1 MQTEV
6 DRANALIDQAA
17 QDKKPTRSKR
27 KPPKEPTQNA
37 VYPFSSI
44 EAVGRY
50 AVIYSTD
57 DIYDTALNV
66 SMKPNALRLAIGRD
80 AYKEWE
86 TNPLKLVVQPSQL
99 VFDPTKTCSSDCI
112 NMFSNLPME
121 PKKGDS
127 AVLMEL
133 LMHLMKEVSED
144 PEELAEAVKFVLSWL
159 AYPLQNPGAKMAT
172 ALLFHGPQGTGKNL
186 FFEAY
191 AAIFG
196 EFSSVIGQA
205 QLESKYNIWASRK
218 LLIIGDEIVASNELT
233 HFKNALKSYVTSDTI
248 QIEAKFLSTRVEKN
262 HANFVFLSN
271 DNRPLALEKD
281 DRRHMVIYAPAKRTD
296 DLYTRV
302 RQSIDNGGVEAL
314 YQFLLDY
321 DLKGFHAHTLP
332 PVTVAKQDLV
342 ELGLKPAERFT
353 REWLA
358 NDLDLPVSPCSTN
371 QLFRAFL
378 RYARMTGERVPP
390 NQSMF
395 TATVSKFAGER
406 VVRVKVSPARPTQEG
421 TSLTMWIPKGTGA
434 PPGVSQYNWSAECVA
449 VFESPLARFGANQ
462 GGDMPS

>member
-6 DRANALIDQAA
+6 DQANALIDAA
-17 QDKKPTRSKR
+17 QEKKPARTRR

-37 VYPFSSI
+37 VYPYSNIAAIS
-44 EAVGRY
+44 RY

-57 DIYDTALNV
+57 DIYDVSLNV
-66 SMKPNALRLAIGRD
+66 SMKPAALRLAIGRD

-112 NMFSNLPME
+112 NMFSSLPME
-121 PKKGDS
+121 PKKGDC
-127 AVLMEL
+127 ADLLEL
-133 LMHLMKEVSED
+133 LMHLMGEVSED
-144 PEELAEAVKFVLSWL
+144 LKVHAAAVNFVLSWL

-191 AAIFG
+191 AKIFG
-196 EFSSVIGQA
+196 EYASVIGQA

-218 LLIIGDEIVASNELT
+218 LLILGDEIVASNELT
-233 HFKNALKSYVTSDTI
+233 HFKNALKSYVTSETI
-248 QIEAKFLSTRVEKN
+248 QIEAKFLSTRSEKN

-281 DRRHMVIYAPAKRTD
+281 DRRHFVVYAPAKRTD

-302 RQSIDNGGVEAL
+302 SQSIDEGAVAAL
-314 YQFLLDY
+314 YQFLMDY
-321 DLKGFHAHTLP
+321 DLSGFHSHTLP
-332 PVTVAKQDLV
+332 PVTAAKADLV

-358 NDLDLPVSPCSTN
+358 GDVDLPVNPCSTN
-371 QLFRAFL
+371 QLFRAFQ
-378 RYARMTGERVPP
+378 RYARMTGERTPP
-390 NQSMF
+390 NQATFS
-395 TATVSKFAGER
+395 ATVTKFAGER
-406 VVRVKVSPARPTQEG
+406 LTRVKASPSRPLQEG
-421 TSLTMWIPKGTGA
+421 STLTMWIPKGTGA
-434 PPGVSQYNWSAECVA
+434 PDGVSQYNWSVECVSA
-449 VFESPLARFGANQ
+449 FESPLARFGANQ
-462 GGDMPS
+462 GEGMQ